1 MKRATSIFFILFLIL
16 APLLAFGVETEI
28 DYPAVSGTAPA
39 PAVGTSFPAYAKYLF
54 NLGLALSGIIA
65 LAVIAWAGFLYLT
78 SVDNP
83 ERKKEAERKILAGL
97 LGLII
102 LLVAYSIL
110 ATINPQLL
118 ILSIGEVTPASTS
131 TTSPPSLPTS
141 TFVEI
146 PLGTLIEDIGGEDVS
161 CLRFTP
167 PPDASIELSDCQSEG
182 PLKPEAIDDS
192 PLVLTSPLS
201 LPLPTSTIFVGT
213 TTFFGSTSTY
223 YYYSSS
229 TKIFSTSSDFRFC
242 YTYDSDGNKSG
253 VLLNKDRYDCLE
265 NLLSALK
272 RKAEI
277 LEVLVLNLKEDLAED
292 LNASSTLLDA
302 YAETLRYNAGAL
314 KGHAIGDPSYPDS
327 DPCACPNC
335 SLPDKECGSCPTCT
349 CSGDPCPDRDEMETL
364 RTKTL
369 PKNIADVTSTIPGIL
384 SIEEQINKK
393 RDEIRAFIFGADPT
407 IDLWYYA
414 TSMDPRVTPSFMPFN
429 EGIIRLK
436 EHIDYLKRELD
447 DLEKAEEKMK
457 SPYGDRLTLMEFLR
471 IKKEHSEEEI
481 ITTQEYLTGRYDIA
495 KYCWESNCNSTDTNG
510 VCLSCSTSTE
520 GRLCGIKNGREQF
533 VFDGDPA
540 TFYLNE
546 NYLEEPVISKKEKCT
561 IDQALERG
569 FPKGL
574 IPIGQAVDQAEELAY
589 DASSSLDSFYYE
601 VVFIKEKALDARE
614 QAFQEIENVNNQI
627 KEITGDIYG
636 VYDQGESGRNT
647 NSSTTTIDKID
658 TTTEY
663 EIHYVSDPD
672 QLIDLTSTGTSPTD
686 DCVDQCSVVCTSPCT
701 PEDSGVCCEESCS
714 TDSSGHTHCH
724 CVKNTYNCICE
735 TCEGTVCPSG
745 KIATAYASVVSHYS
759 SSNNYHNAAKDNFE
773 TISDDYDAIEDSVDN
788 NLPTYKDGFI
798 EAVLIPEKVLLRCKI
813 LDKLN
818 IARERLQKCLTGFSF
833 ASKEGKI
840 KNRVFGARMG
850 LHLEYSG
857 KLVILPDFP
866 IPAKAYNASACSPPS
881 CLNAYPY
888 NSEELSAGERQAC
901 YNNKDSGA
909 CWDAI
914 GDYLEDYYC
923 CQWVP

>member
-1 MKRATSIFFILFLIL
+1 
-16 APLLAFGVETEI
+16 
-28 DYPAVSGTAPA
+28 
-39 PAVGTSFPAYAKYLF
+39 
-54 NLGLALSGIIA
+54 
-65 LAVIAWAGFLYLT
+65 
-78 SVDNP
+78 
-83 ERKKEAERKILAGL
+83 
-97 LGLII
+97 
-102 LLVAYSIL
+102 
-110 ATINPQLL
+110 
-118 ILSIGEVTPASTS
+118 
-131 TTSPPSLPTS
+131 
-141 TFVEI
+141 
-146 PLGTLIEDIGGEDVS
+146 
-161 CLRFTP
+161 
-167 PPDASIELSDCQSEG
+167 
-182 PLKPEAIDDS
+182 
-192 PLVLTSPLS
+192 
-201 LPLPTSTIFVGT
+201 
-213 TTFFGSTSTY
+213 
-223 YYYSSS
+223 
-229 TKIFSTSSDFRFC
+229 
-242 YTYDSDGNKSG
+242 
-253 VLLNKDRYDCLE
+253 
-265 NLLSALK
+265 
-272 RKAEI
+272 
-277 LEVLVLNLKEDLAED
+277 
-292 LNASSTLLDA
+292 
-302 YAETLRYNAGAL
+302 
-314 KGHAIGDPSYPDS
+314 
-327 DPCACPNC
+327 
-335 SLPDKECGSCPTCT
+335 
-349 CSGDPCPDRDEMETL
+349 
-364 RTKTL
+364 
-369 PKNIADVTSTIPGIL
+369 
-384 SIEEQINKK
+384 
-393 RDEIRAFIFGADPT
+393 
-407 IDLWYYA
+407 
-414 TSMDPRVTPSFMPFN
+414 MPFN

-636 VYDQGESGRNT
+636 VYDQGGSGRNT
-647 NSSTTTIDKID
+647 NSSTTTIDKD

-663 EIHYVSDPD
+663 EIHYVRDPD
-672 QLIDLTSTGTSPTD
+672 QLIDLTSKGSDNTD
-686 DCVDQCSVVCTSPCT
+686 DCVNDCSVVCNSSCLTDGCC
-701 PEDSGVCCEESCS
+701 VCCDDDDDDCEEEDWEYC
-714 TDSSGHTHCH
+714 D
-724 CVKNTYNCICE
+724 
-735 TCEGTVCPSG
+735 TCGGTVCPSG
-745 KIATAYASVVSHYS
+745 KIGTAYASVMSHYS
-759 SSNNYHNAAKDNFE
+759 NSNDYHNAAKDNFE
-773 TISDDYDAIEDSVDN
+773 TISDDYQAIEGSVD
-788 NLPTYKDGFI
+788 NLPTYKRDFV